1 MQISAELKVKDRVL
15 ALDATTLDAYDSVEV
30 VASNIRIVMPTPM
43 WLRTTGGKKG
53 AKIGVVVQ
61 WTSSGTL
68 DIKYHDL
75 TEVELSDEEAI
86 ELAKARVRA
95 DRQVEASRSENDV
108 DENSDEFKKAL
119 KDVKSENS
127 KSDVADVIDPVLAKL
142 DDDGN
147 PISSKNA

>member
-30 VASNIRIVMPTPM
+30 VASNIRIVMPTPL

-53 AKIGVVVQ
+53 AKIGVVIQ

-68 DIKYHDL
+68 DIKYHNL
-75 TEVELSDEEAI
+75 TEVELSEEEAV
-86 ELAKARVRA
+86 ELAKAKVRA
-95 DRQVEASRSENDV
+95 DRLSEATADADDV
-108 DENSDEFKKAL
+108 DEDSDEFKKAL
-119 KDVKSENS
+119 KEVKASDS
-127 KSDVADVIDPVLAKL
+127 KSDVTDVIDPVLVKL

-147 PISSKNA
+147 PISPKN